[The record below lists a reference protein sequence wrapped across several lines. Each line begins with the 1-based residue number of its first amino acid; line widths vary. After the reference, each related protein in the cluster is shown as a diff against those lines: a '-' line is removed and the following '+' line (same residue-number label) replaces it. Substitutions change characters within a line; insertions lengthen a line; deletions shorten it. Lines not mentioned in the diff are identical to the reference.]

1 MSEESAAK
9 PRGGVLK
16 WALWGAA
23 AIGVAGVVYII
34 AQSATK
40 PPESGVAHKTDVA
53 TSGPVMSS
61 GSGAVATAPETHDVA
76 KKLEHPADGQAP
88 VAYAFKDA
96 DGKTLTAA
104 SFKGKVVVMNLWATW
119 CGPCKVEMPTLA
131 KLAQAYAGKPV
142 EVVAVSI
149 DKPDALEQAKA
160 FIAQNAPLKLYN
172 DPTGKLPFVLKPTA
186 VGMPTTLIL
195 GKDGLERGRISG
207 EADWAGDGA
216 KKVIDK
222 VLTE

>member
-9 PRGGVLK
+9 PRGGVLR

-34 AQSATK
+34 GSSATK
-40 PPESGVAHKTDVA
+40 PPGTGAVNKTDVA
-53 TSGPVMSS
+53 TSGPSS
-61 GSGAVATAPETHDVA
+61 AVATAAPTHDVA

-88 VAYAFKDA
+88 TAYAFKDA

-104 SFKGKVVVMNLWATW
+104 SFKGKVVVLNIWATW
-119 CGPCKVEMPTLA
+119 CGPCKLEMPTLA

-149 DKPDALEQAKA
+149 DKADALSQAKA
-160 FIAQNAPLKLYN
+160 FLAGNAPLKFYN
-172 DPTGKLPFVLKPTA
+172 DPDAKLPWALKPA
-186 VGMPTTLIL
+186 ASGMPTTLIL

-207 EADWAGDGA
+207 DADWAGDGA
-216 KKVIDK
+216 KSVIDK
-222 VLTE
+222 VLAE